1 MSKAALDR
9 LVEHLRDGVI
19 STHAHRGDE
28 TAVID
33 RSLIRSA
40 CLWLRDTEGLEFN
53 MLSDLT
59 AVDYYTMGREPRFEV
74 VYHLHSLT
82 LKQRLRVKVGVPEED
97 PVVDTVCDIWQVAN
111 WCEREVWDLYG
122 IRFKDHP
129 DMRRILMYEEFDGH
143 PLRKDYPK
151 DKRQPLY
158 RRPQH
163 EIDEALAGR
172 PGSGHRPGFGPRNL
186 LES

>member
-97 PVVDTVCDIWQVAN
+97 PVVDTVCDIFTDAFIKSVGTGTPAGQQV
-111 WCEREVWDLYG
+111 R
-122 IRFKDHP
+122 
-129 DMRRILMYEEFDGH
+129 
-143 PLRKDYPK
+143 
-151 DKRQPLY
+151 
-158 RRPQH
+158 
-163 EIDEALAGR
+163 
-172 PGSGHRPGFGPRNL
+172 S
-186 LES
+186 